1 MEIRLSEEARAL
13 VLARGGVMALDFI
26 GDYIRRVTGE

>member
-26 GDYIRRVTGE
+26 LPLS